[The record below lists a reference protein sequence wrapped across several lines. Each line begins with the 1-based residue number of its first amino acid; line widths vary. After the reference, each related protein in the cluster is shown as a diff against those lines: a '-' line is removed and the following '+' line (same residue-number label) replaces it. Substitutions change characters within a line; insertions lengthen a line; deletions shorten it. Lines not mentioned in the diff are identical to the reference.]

1 MGKALWYMDII
12 LIQYAQVWVFFLSVT
27 NKTEDKGPRAQ
38 VFVTA
43 RAKWTDDHYAY
54 TSDTVPDNW
63 TQWFTYCIVQGLMEV
78 QPKRDSAFVELLWI
92 FGNGFC
98 V

>member
-1 MGKALWYMDII
+1 MVNGHYLNSICSG
-12 LIQYAQVWVFFLSVT
+12 VGFFLSVT

-54 TSDTVPDNW
+54 TSDTVPDIYLL
-63 TQWFTYCIVQGLMEV
+63 YCSRLNGSSAK
-78 QPKRDSAFVELLWI
+78 KRQC
-92 FGNGFC
+92 FC
-98 V
+98 RVTVNFW

>member
-1 MGKALWYMDII
+1 MDNNLLMFKNVFLAWEKRCIAII
-12 LIQYAQVWVFFLSVT
+12 KTQNNGQSFVVNGHYLNSICSGVGFFLSVT

-54 TSDTVPDNW
+54 TSDTVPDN
-63 TQWFTYCIVQGLMEV
+63 
-78 QPKRDSAFVELLWI
+78 
-92 FGNGFC
+92 
-98 V
+98 

>member
-1 MGKALWYMDII
+1 MGKKWCIAII
-12 LIQYAQVWVFFLSVT
+12 KTQNNGQSFVENGHYLNSICSGVGFFLSVT

-54 TSDTVPDNW
+54 TSDTVPDN
-63 TQWFTYCIVQGLMEV
+63 
-78 QPKRDSAFVELLWI
+78 
-92 FGNGFC
+92 
-98 V
+98 